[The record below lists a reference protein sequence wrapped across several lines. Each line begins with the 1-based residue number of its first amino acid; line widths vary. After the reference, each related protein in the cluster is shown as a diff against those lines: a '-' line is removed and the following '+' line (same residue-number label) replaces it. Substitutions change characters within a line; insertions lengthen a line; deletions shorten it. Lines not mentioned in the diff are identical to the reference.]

1 MPMCCDK
8 IHVGWICPICGE
20 AMAIKTHMGNE
31 PVSVKKIQNVT
42 IVQGDLIKGSVIKDS
57 VVMGNIA
64 SENIPEELVSE
75 GGESSGDIIEDSMV
89 LDSNEQL
96 IIEPEEPQIDLSHL
110 ITSDFPVE
118 SNDLFD
124 V

>member
-1 MPMCCDK
+1 MPMCCDQ

-20 AMAIKTHMGNE
+20 PMAIKTHMGNE

-57 VVMGNIA
+57 VVMGNVA
-64 SENIPEELVSE
+64 SENITEELVSE
-75 GGESSGDIIEDSMV
+75 RGESSGDVIEDSIV
-89 LDSNEQL
+89 LDSNEEL
-96 IIEPEEPQIDLSHL
+96 LTEPEGPQIDLSHA
-110 ITSDFPVE
+110 ITSDLSIE

>member
-1 MPMCCDK
+1 MPRCCNN

-57 VVMGNIA
+57 VVMGNVA

-75 GGESSGDIIEDSMV
+75 GGESSGDIIEDSIV
-89 LDSNEQL
+89 LDLDEQVL
-96 IIEPEEPQIDLSHL
+96 TEPEEPQIDLDYV
-110 ITSDFPVE
+110 IPSDFSKE

>member
-1 MPMCCDK
+1 MPRCCDK

-20 AMAIKTHMGNE
+20 AMAIKSHMGNE

-57 VVMGNIA
+57 VVMGNVA
-64 SENIPEELVSE
+64 SENTPGQVISE
-75 GGESSGDIIEDSMV
+75 GGESSGDVIEDSIV
-89 LDSNEQL
+89 LELNEQL
-96 IIEPEEPQIDLSHL
+96 PIDFEEPEIDLNHVL
-110 ITSDFPVE
+110 TGELPME
-118 SNDLFD
+118 SNEFD

>member
-1 MPMCCDK
+1 MPRCCDK

-20 AMAIKTHMGNE
+20 AMAIKSHMGNE

-57 VVMGNIA
+57 VVMGNVA
-64 SENIPEELVSE
+64 SENTPGQVISE
-75 GGESSGDIIEDSMV
+75 GGESSGDIIEDSIV
-89 LDSNEQL
+89 LELNEQL
-96 IIEPEEPQIDLSHL
+96 PIDFEEPEIDHNHVLAGEL
-110 ITSDFPVE
+110 PIE
-118 SNDLFD
+118 SNEFD